1 MKTISARV
9 TVQCR
14 VWTCLAAFAAVPAP
28 SSGLAAE
35 LAPLSELHCV
45 VLPSAVVDVSSG
57 VNGRVETIDVERGDR
72 VQAGQVVAA
81 LESGVEQAN
90 LVLAQARAELENEI
104 HLRKARLAFEERK
117 RERTNKLHLSRVVS
131 IHEQD
136 EAQTEAQLARWQLR
150 EAIDNQYLARLELE
164 RAAQVLKR
172 RLVSSPIDG
181 VVVDRFK
188 WPGEYVEEEPIL
200 RVARLDPLWVEVVAP
215 VALHGT
221 ISNGMLAE
229 VVSENEP
236 EAAHEARV
244 IVIDPMG
251 DAASGTFRVRLE
263 LPNPEL
269 TLLGGIKCRARFSEL
284 TPATSPQRGEEKMQ
298 SRRPSAVLRPQ
309 PAGRYDERG

>member
-1 MKTISARV
+1 MKINSARV
-9 TVQCR
+9 TEQRR
-14 VWTCLAAFAAVPAP
+14 VWTCLAAFAAVMV
-28 SSGLAAE
+28 SSGGLAAQP
-35 LAPLSELHCV
+35 APVAELHCV

-150 EAIDNQYLARLELE
+150 AAIDNQYLARLELE

-188 WPGEYVEEEPIL
+188 WPGEYVEEEPLL

-215 VALHGT
+215 VALHRT
-221 ISNGMLAE
+221 ISKGMLAE
-229 VVSENEP
+229 VMSENEP
-236 EAAHEARV
+236 AAAHEARV
-244 IVIDPMG
+244 TVVDPMG

-263 LPNPEL
+263 LPNPGL
-269 TLLGGIKCRARFSEL
+269 RLLGGTKCRAHFPEL
-284 TPATSPQRGEEKMQ
+284 APAASPERGEGKMQ
-298 SRRPSAVLRPQ
+298 PRRPAAVLRSRS
-309 PAGRYDERG
+309 AGRYDEPG